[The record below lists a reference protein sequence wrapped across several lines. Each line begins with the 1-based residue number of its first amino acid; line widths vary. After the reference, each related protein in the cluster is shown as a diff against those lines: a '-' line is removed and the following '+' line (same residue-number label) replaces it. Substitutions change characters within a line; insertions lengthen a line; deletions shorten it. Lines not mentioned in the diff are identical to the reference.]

1 MTLVKK
7 RGDQK
12 IEETG
17 FAQSFRAAFK
27 ARKKIVNLDQTDK
40 TSQDILPK
48 TILDV
53 TKAEDVEEP
62 PSTPEHPKNTVQAAI
77 KGKNYV
83 GTSLTRSK
91 EHVYHGQKRLD
102 ELKTLVQD
110 FRRGKEPERKKTFV
124 ENGDRM
130 IGSQ

>member
-7 RGDQK
+7 GGDQK
-12 IEETG
+12 IQKTG
-17 FAQSFRAAFK
+17 FAKSLRAAIK
-27 ARKKIVNLDQTDK
+27 AKNVTKNMEQTDK

-53 TKAEDVEEP
+53 TKAEDFEEP

-110 FRRGKEPERKKTFV
+110 FRRGKEPGRKKTFV